1 MVYTANLIG
10 IYYNNF
16 TLFYIKIRGDHVGFI
31 KNFLMNAGMM
41 VTIAYVA
48 NIIYK
53 YALIRFSARIKYIS
67 SIFLLIFAGWASC
80 FFGFRLSENVIF
92 DLRFLPLIV
101 AAAVYSRPIVIM
113 LVGIGIGL
121 TRLTF
126 SIDTAAFVGVLN
138 LTILG
143 AVCAVLNIWMRNSA
157 VKLSIKGIVTVLVVN
172 MVNAFDIAVLGVVPT
187 RVYVFEI
194 MPFTLPMSILM
205 SGVFVLILRDFHME
219 QQRML
224 QLERAN
230 ELLYQQTEELQQTQF
245 VLEERAKQ
253 LLLVSQ
259 YKSEFLANMSHELRT
274 PLNSIINLAQM
285 MADKEDQRTVEE
297 TVLYS
302 EMIYRSGLDLLEL
315 INDVLDLSKVEAG
328 KLDIT
333 YEEVN
338 LRELLEGLRM
348 HFEIMARKKGI
359 AFYTE
364 QEDDIP
370 PTMASDAQRIQQI
383 LRNLLANAF
392 KFTQKGSVTLHLY
405 LYRCAEDHSEWIV
418 FSVQD
423 TGIGIPPS
431 QHQLIFEAFEQADSS
446 ITRRY
451 GGTGLGLSISR
462 DLANMLGGY
471 LHMDS
476 TENEGST
483 FALYLPLLHMDRD
496 EPSSPTL

>member
-1 MVYTANLIG
+1 M
-10 IYYNNF
+10 
-16 TLFYIKIRGDHVGFI
+16 GFI

-41 VTIAYVA
+41 VTIAYIA

-53 YALIRFSARIKYIS
+53 YALIRFSTRIKYIS

-101 AAAVYSRPIVIM
+101 AAVVYSRPIVIM
-113 LVGIGIGL
+113 LIGIGIGL

-126 SIDTAAFVGVLN
+126 GLDTAAFVGVLN

-143 AVCAVLNIWMRNSA
+143 VVCAVLNVWMRSSTI
-157 VKLSIKGIVTVLVVN
+157 KLSIKGAVTILVVN
-172 MVNAFDIAVLGVVPT
+172 MVNTFDIAVLGVVPT
-187 RVYVFEI
+187 RVYVLEI

-205 SGVFVLILRDFHME
+205 SAVFMLILRDFHLE

-224 QLERAN
+224 QIEHAN
-230 ELLYQQTEELQQTQF
+230 RLLYQQTEELQQTQL

-274 PLNSIINLAQM
+274 PLNSVINLAQM
-285 MADKEDQRTVEE
+285 MADKEDQRTPEE

-302 EMIYRSGLDLLEL
+302 GMIYQSGLDLLEL

-328 KLDIT
+328 KLEIT

-338 LRELLEGLRM
+338 LNELVEVLHM
-348 HFEIMARKKGI
+348 HFEITANKKGI
-359 AFYTE
+359 AFE
-364 QEDDIP
+364 IVQDKDIP
-370 PTMASDAQRIQQI
+370 PTFVSDSQRIQQI
-383 LRNLLANAF
+383 LRNLLTNAF
-392 KFTQKGSVTLHLY
+392 KFTQKGSVTLRVHT
-405 LYRCAEDHSEWIV
+405 RICAEDQSDWIG

-423 TGIGIPPS
+423 TGIGIAPS
-431 QHQLIFEAFEQADSS
+431 QHQLIFEAFEQADNS

-471 LHMDS
+471 LQMES
-476 TENEGST
+476 KEYEGST
-483 FALYLPLLHMDRD
+483 FSLYLPLLQNEESVQELISMHTN
-496 EPSSPTL
+496 ENISNLT

>member
-1 MVYTANLIG
+1 M
-10 IYYNNF
+10 
-16 TLFYIKIRGDHVGFI
+16 GFI

-92 DLRFLPLIV
+92 DLRFMPLIV

-113 LVGIGIGL
+113 LVGVGIGL

-126 SIDTAAFVGVLN
+126 GIDMAAFVGVLN
-138 LTILG
+138 LSILG
-143 AVCAVLNIWMRNSA
+143 AVCAVLNIWMRTST
-157 VKLSIKGIVTVLVVN
+157 VKLHIKAIVTVLVVN
-172 MVNAFDIAVLGVVPT
+172 IINTFDIAVLGVVPI
-187 RVYVFEI
+187 RVYLFEI
-194 MPFTLPMSILM
+194 MPFTLPMSIIM
-205 SGVFVLILRDFHME
+205 SSVFIFILRDFHTE
-219 QQRML
+219 RQRML
-224 QLERAN
+224 QLEHAN

-274 PLNSIINLAQM
+274 PLNSIINLAQI

-297 TVLYS
+297 TALYS
-302 EMIYRSGLDLLEL
+302 QMIYQSGLDLLEL

-328 KLDIT
+328 KLEIT
-333 YEEVN
+333 YEEVA
-338 LRELLEGLRM
+338 LWQLVEGLRM
-348 HFEIMARKKGI
+348 HFEITAQKKGI
-359 AFYTE
+359 TFATVQDPSVPETIF
-364 QEDDIP
+364 
-370 PTMASDAQRIQQI
+370 SDSQRIQQI
-383 LRNLLANAF
+383 LRNLLTNAF
-392 KFTQKGSVTLHLY
+392 KFTQKGSVTLRIHTY
-405 LYRCAEDHSEWIV
+405 SNSEDDSEWIV

-423 TGIGIPPS
+423 TGIGIAPS

-462 DLANMLGGY
+462 DLATMLGGY
-471 LHMDS
+471 LSMESQED
-476 TENEGST
+476 EGSI
-483 FALYLPLLHMDRD
+483 FSLYLPLLQPQATDG
-496 EPSSPTL
+496 S

>member
-1 MVYTANLIG
+1 M
-10 IYYNNF
+10 
-16 TLFYIKIRGDHVGFI
+16 GFI

-53 YALIRFSARIKYIS
+53 YALIRFSARIKYVS

-113 LVGIGIGL
+113 LVGVGIGL

-126 SIDTAAFVGVLN
+126 GIDMAAFVGVLN
-138 LTILG
+138 LSILG
-143 AVCAVLNIWMRNSA
+143 AVCAVLNIWMRNST
-157 VKLSIKGIVTVLVVN
+157 VKLHIKAIITVLVVN
-172 MVNAFDIAVLGVVPT
+172 IINTFDIAVLGVVPI
-187 RVYVFEI
+187 RIYVFEI

-205 SGVFVLILRDFHME
+205 SGVFVFILRDFHTE
-219 QQRML
+219 RQRML
-224 QLERAN
+224 QLEHAN

-285 MADKEDQRTVEE
+285 MADKEDQRTEEE

-302 EMIYRSGLDLLEL
+302 QMIYQSGLDLLEL

-328 KLDIT
+328 KLEIT
-333 YEEVN
+333 YEEVR
-338 LRELLEGLRM
+338 LWELVEVLRM
-348 HFEIMARKKGI
+348 HFEITAQKKGI
-359 AFYTE
+359 TFATVQDSHVPETIF
-364 QEDDIP
+364 
-370 PTMASDAQRIQQI
+370 SDAQRIQQI
-383 LRNLLANAF
+383 LRNLLTNAF
-392 KFTQKGSVTLHLY
+392 KFTQKGSVTMRIHKHWNS
-405 LYRCAEDHSEWIV
+405 EDQSEWIV

-423 TGIGIPPS
+423 TGIGIAPS
-431 QHQLIFEAFEQADSS
+431 QHQVIFEAFEQADSS

-462 DLANMLGGY
+462 DLATMLGGY
-471 LHMDS
+471 LSMESREH
-476 TENEGST
+476 EGSI
-483 FALYLPLLHMDRD
+483 FSLYLPLLRP
-496 EPSSPTL
+496 PSVE